1 MVEKRKA
8 VRSRTLLGGV
18 IAFND
23 RASTMD
29 CQVRNLSPRG
39 AKVTFNN
46 TATVPDQFDL
56 KIARK
61 RALIPGPHDMAGPQ

>member
-1 MVEKRKA
+1 LKNGKA

-29 CQVRNLSPRG
+29 CQVRNLSAGG
-39 AKVTFNN
+39 AKVTFSN
-46 TATVPDQFDL
+46 TRRCR
-56 KIARK
+56 INS
-61 RALIPGPHDMAGPQ
+61 I

>member
-1 MVEKRKA
+1 MVEKSKA

-18 IAFND
+18 IAFNN

-29 CQVRNLSPRG
+29 CQVRNLSAGG

-46 TATVPDQFDL
+46 TATCAGPIRSEDRTQ
-56 KIARK
+56 
-61 RALIPGPHDMAGPQ
+61 RALVPGPHDMAGPQ